1 MSHYFGLLSVTY
13 NAEGEKYPTFEELL
27 DSVTLKHIQWL
38 SLLSTHRALMIHLLI
53 LTFHDEAY
61 MIC

>member
-27 DSVTLKHIQWL
+27 DSVTLKHIQ
-38 SLLSTHRALMIHLLI
+38 
-53 LTFHDEAY
+53 
-61 MIC
+61 

>member
-13 NAEGEKYPTFEELL
+13 NAEGEKYPTFQELL
-27 DSVTLKHIQWL
+27 DSVTLKHIQWS
-38 SLLSTHRALMIHLLI
+38 SLLWTHRAPFDTSFN
-53 LTFHDEAY
+53 LTFDDEAY